1 MDVEC
6 GQGFEMLEPDEQ
18 DTWDALAYLLIRL
31 PAVLDARMQRDAG
44 ISHFEFMVLATLIR
58 SPERTRRMSEVA
70 DLIASSLTRLSNAA
84 GRLEGKGWITRRPD
98 PADGRYTLAE
108 LTSEGAGKVIEAA
121 PAYTDEV
128 RRSVFSPL
136 TKGQQKQ
143 AGEISRRILSVI
155 DPDGAC
161 AQGRLPSLPA
171 HTAE

>member
-70 DLIASSLTRLSNAA
+70 DLIASSLTRL
-84 GRLEGKGWITRRPD
+84 
-98 PADGRYTLAE
+98 
-108 LTSEGAGKVIEAA
+108 
-121 PAYTDEV
+121 
-128 RRSVFSPL
+128 
-136 TKGQQKQ
+136 
-143 AGEISRRILSVI
+143 
-155 DPDGAC
+155 
-161 AQGRLPSLPA
+161 
-171 HTAE
+171 